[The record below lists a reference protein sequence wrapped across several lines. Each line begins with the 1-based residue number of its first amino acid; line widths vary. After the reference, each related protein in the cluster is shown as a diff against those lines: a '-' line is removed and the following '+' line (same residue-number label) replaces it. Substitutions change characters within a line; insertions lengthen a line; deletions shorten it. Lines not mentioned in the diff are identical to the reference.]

1 LLTDFYRLWDVD
13 DKKLVQ
19 EFEDHNGIIYDT
31 DFHPDGT
38 CLASC
43 SADKKIKVFDFRS
56 KRLI

>member
-1 LLTDFYRLWDVD
+1 MRLWDVD